1 MKESGL
7 VTARQEGTGVYDRFR
22 NRVMIPIA
30 DERGRVVGFG
40 GRVMDDSTPKYLN
53 SPETMIFNKRRL
65 LFGLDRAKQEIR
77 RMKYAILVEGYMDAI
92 SLYNAGIQNVT
103 ASLGTAFTIEQCR
116 LLLRFAPEI
125 YFCYD
130 SDEAGQKATMRAL
143 GIVRETGAHVKVLV
157 VPDGKD
163 PDEFVRKHGKDAF
176 LKLTETAL
184 PLTEYQT
191 RYILSHHDVRTMD
204 GKAAALQAML
214 PVLYEAAN
222 VVEQNE
228 YIGRLTRTL
237 GIDEGIIRQELANYR
252 GRPDESLQPRRAP
265 VRQAVRQ
272 VDNAV
277 RRAGRIVI
285 RQIWNDPDSIL
296 YLKSAVPLEK
306 IPFTV
311 HGEILR
317 YFDDKITRGEAF
329 SDTAAMSE
337 LSGDAADE
345 LSRALVEN
353 LDGQDLM
360 QLFEDCVRVLRKT
373 VLQLR
378 FEELRLKAD
387 ALERANDSSFLEVL
401 RESESIRKE
410 MDGL

>member
-1 MKESGL
+1 M
-7 VTARQEGTGVYDRFR
+7 
-22 NRVMIPIA
+22 
-30 DERGRVVGFG
+30 
-40 GRVMDDSTPKYLN
+40 
-53 SPETMIFNKRRL
+53 
-65 LFGLDRAKQEIR
+65 
-77 RMKYAILVEGYMDAI
+77 
-92 SLYNAGIQNVT
+92 
-103 ASLGTAFTIEQCR
+103 
-116 LLLRFAPEI
+116 
-125 YFCYD
+125 
-130 SDEAGQKATMRAL
+130 
-143 GIVRETGAHVKVLV
+143 
-157 VPDGKD
+157 
-163 PDEFVRKHGKDAF
+163 
-176 LKLTETAL
+176 
-184 PLTEYQT
+184 
-191 RYILSHHDVRTMD
+191 
-204 GKAAALQAML
+204 
-214 PVLYEAAN
+214 
-222 VVEQNE
+222 EQNE

-296 YLKSAVPLEK
+296 YLKCAVPLEK
-306 IPFTV
+306 FPFTV